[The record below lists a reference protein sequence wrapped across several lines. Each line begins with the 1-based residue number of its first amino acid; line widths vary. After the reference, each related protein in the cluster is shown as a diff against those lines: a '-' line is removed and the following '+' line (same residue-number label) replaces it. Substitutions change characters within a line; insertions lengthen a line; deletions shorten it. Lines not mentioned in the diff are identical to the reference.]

1 IPQSNPFLQKFFQ
14 HIAGYDLDDRIRW
27 IVDALADLFN
37 CVAVEDLL
45 KEFGRARQDPY
56 IHFYETFLA
65 EYDPVMR
72 KGRGVWYTP
81 LPVVRFIVGA
91 ADDILKTEFN
101 LPEGLADKSKVALP
115 IPQDGGKPKDCEF
128 HRVQILDPATGTGT
142 FLAAV
147 IDKVYE
153 KFANQQGMWAGYCAE
168 HLIPRLNGFEILM
181 ASYAMAHFKLDMKL
195 KETGCRNSAERLRVF
210 LTNSLDSAPLQTAE
224 LPFAQWL
231 ATESAEARRI
241 KRDVPIMV
249 MLANPPYNVST
260 QNKNEW
266 IDSLIDIYKTGLHE
280 KKLNL
285 DDDYIKFIR
294 YGQYYIDKNKNGIE
308 AYISNNSFI
317 DGVTHRQMRKSLL
330 QSFDKIYILNLH
342 GSAKKKECAPDGGKD
357 ENVFDIQQG
366 VSINIFIKTGSKKEG
381 DFATV
386 YYRDLYGKRE
396 NKYSFLLENKI
407 DSIGWKKLDFN
418 KPYYFFTPKNFSGK
432 REYEIGF
439 SITELFAVYNSGIKT
454 DRDSLF
460 IDFDKTVLAKRM
472 KKLLSGNFDNDFREL
487 FNVKDSGSYKL
498 TEVIKNKAFK
508 EENIRPL
515 LYRPFDT
522 RYIYYEQ
529 GITSRPAFDVMKNIY
544 TSSNVSL
551 LTSRCIPP
559 NQGFDRAFATSFIAD
574 IHSASDQTYV
584 FPLYLYPE
592 KDTLDAGEKRRPNL
606 SQAIID
612 ELSARTGLRY
622 TAEKEDTPDTFAPL
636 DALDYVYAVLHSPAY
651 REKYREFLKIDFPCV
666 PYPADAAQFRALCR
680 LGARLRTLH
689 LLDGA
694 KRGELAA
701 YPIDD
706 THRVEKTEYR
716 NGKVW
721 INQTQ
726 YFDAVPQGVWDFYV
740 GGYQPAQKWL
750 KDRKRRELCFD
761 DIEHYQQIVAAL
773 QETIA
778 LQGEIDAARG
788 VRR

>member
-1 IPQSNPFLQKFFQ
+1 MPEEQSGTVPTAEINQYIAELDKKYCAGNATEHSYRPALQSLFERITSGLSVTNEPKRVACGAPDYIVTRNGIPAGYIEAKDIPVGIHSAENEAQFERYKSSLGNLIITDYISFELFIDGSLTLSATIAQADGENIKADKAQYGAFSELVQMFADYKGKTIADSGALAQIMAAKARLLAAVIVQALPTGEVELLAARGDALADQLNSFRDFLIHSLSQKEFADIFAQTIAYDMFAARLNDASNAEFTRMQAALNIPQSNPFLQKFFQ

-45 KEFGRARQDPY
+45 KEFGRARQYPY

-115 IPQDGGKPKDCEF
+115 IPQDGGKLKDCEF

-153 KFANQQGMWAGYCAE
+153 KFVNQQGMWAGYCAE

-210 LTNSLDSAPLQTAE
+210 LTNSLDSAPLQAAE

-266 IDSLIDIYKTGLHE
+266 IDSLIDVYKTGLHE

-308 AYISNNSFI
+308 AYISNNSFV
-317 DGVTHRQMRKSLL
+317 DGITHRQMRKSLL

-366 VSINIFIKTGSKKEG
+366 GSINIFIKTGSKKEG
-381 DFATV
+381 DFATG
-386 YYRDLYGKRE
+386 YYHDLYGNRE

-418 KPYYFFTPKNFSGK
+418 KPYYFF
-432 REYEIGF
+432 Y
-439 SITELFAVYNSGIKT
+439 
-454 DRDSLF
+454 
-460 IDFDKTVLAKRM
+460 AKE
-472 KKLLSGNFDNDFREL
+472 FFR
-487 FNVKDSGSYKL
+487 
-498 TEVIKNKAFK
+498 
-508 EENIRPL
+508 
-515 LYRPFDT
+515 
-522 RYIYYEQ
+522 
-529 GITSRPAFDVMKNIY
+529 
-544 TSSNVSL
+544 
-551 LTSRCIPP
+551 
-559 NQGFDRAFATSFIAD
+559 
-574 IHSASDQTYV
+574 
-584 FPLYLYPE
+584 
-592 KDTLDAGEKRRPNL
+592 
-606 SQAIID
+606 
-612 ELSARTGLRY
+612 
-622 TAEKEDTPDTFAPL
+622 
-636 DALDYVYAVLHSPAY
+636 
-651 REKYREFLKIDFPCV
+651 
-666 PYPADAAQFRALCR
+666 
-680 LGARLRTLH
+680 
-689 LLDGA
+689 
-694 KRGELAA
+694 
-701 YPIDD
+701 
-706 THRVEKTEYR
+706 
-716 NGKVW
+716 
-721 INQTQ
+721 
-726 YFDAVPQGVWDFYV
+726 
-740 GGYQPAQKWL
+740 
-750 KDRKRRELCFD
+750 
-761 DIEHYQQIVAAL
+761 
-773 QETIA
+773 
-778 LQGEIDAARG
+778 
-788 VRR
+788 